1 MAFWFERLA
10 APAQRALAR
19 IDVHSLDDI
28 SRHTYSQ
35 IAGLHGIG
43 KNALRVIQEE
53 MASRGVVFRD
63 EEASQEI
70 DTYIAAFD
78 VSVQARLAEM
88 RQIIR
93 ARIPKAQE
101 RMAYGIPTYS
111 YGENVVHFAGFKNHI
126 GFFPTASGI
135 TPFVEELKGFSIS
148 KGGIQ
153 FPLDR
158 ELPRALI
165 EKIVDFR
172 MREVLSDRGSVILP

>member
-1 MAFWFERLA
+1 MAYWFERLA
-10 APAQRALAR
+10 APAQRALTGIAVR
-19 IDVHSLDDI
+19 TLDDM
-28 SRHTYSQ
+28 SMHTYSQ

-53 MASRGVVFRD
+53 MASRGAVFHD

-70 DTYIAAFD
+70 DEYIATFD
-78 VSVQARLAEM
+78 ASVQVRLAEM

-101 RMAYGIPTYS
+101 RMAYGMPTYS

-126 GFFPTASGI
+126 GFFPTPSGI
-135 TPFVEELKGFSIS
+135 TPFTEELQGFSVS

-158 ELPRALI
+158 ELPKALI

-172 MREVLSDRGSVILP
+172 MREVLIDR